1 MGKYI
6 PGYNSTIQGFMLWT
20 LWEMICMAIE
30 VIVTHV
36 GFSIVSIIPAKF
48 GFYGI
53 LYLSEFYR
61 NPLYGIPLDTPLQ
74 HQL

>member
-6 PGYNSTIQGFMLWT
+6 PGYNSTIQGFMLRT
-20 LWEMICMAIE
+20 LWEMKCMAIE

-53 LYLSEFYR
+53 SQNFTEFR
-61 NPLYGIPLDTPLQ
+61 N
-74 HQL
+74 